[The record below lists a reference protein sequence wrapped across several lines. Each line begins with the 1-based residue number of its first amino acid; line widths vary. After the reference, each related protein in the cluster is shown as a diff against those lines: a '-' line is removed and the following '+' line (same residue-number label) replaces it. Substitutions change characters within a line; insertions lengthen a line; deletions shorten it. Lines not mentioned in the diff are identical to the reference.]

1 MVIWLTLVLLSN
13 ISRQKRAESDIVL
26 AEERRIQLIQWSKV
40 EGRIDANDA
49 AARLNVAIE
58 TVRRDLDLLQKSG
71 VVRRVH
77 GGAIAVDRSPHE
89 TNLRERRLTNI
100 DAKRRIASVAA
111 SQIPKEG
118 AIFVDGGTTT
128 EMLAEHL
135 VDRPNLL
142 VITNSIPLGNLVA
155 ESSTPVHLL
164 SGRLRSTTLSAL
176 GSRTLADIETFK
188 TQIVFLGANGIS
200 VKAGVTTSDPEEA
213 AVKQAMMRNS
223 QESVVLVDSTKV
235 DAIFPSVFSDGKDL
249 DRIITDID
257 ASQELVDG
265 YINKGVEV
273 VLA

>member
-1 MVIWLTLVLLSN
+1 MIQLTKMLISN
-13 ISRQKRAESDIVL
+13 ISRQKQAESDTML
-26 AEERRIQLIQWSKV
+26 AEERRLKLVEWSRL

-49 AARLNVAIE
+49 ATRLNVAIE

-77 GGAIAVDRSPHE
+77 GGAISASRNPHE
-89 TNLRERRLTNI
+89 SNLRERRATNI
-100 DAKRRIASVAA
+100 EAKRRIASVASA
-111 SQIPKEG
+111 QIPKEG

-128 EMLAEHL
+128 EMLAEYL
-135 VDRPNLL
+135 IDRPNLL

-176 GSRTLADIETFK
+176 GSRTIIDIANFQA
-188 TQIVFLGANGIS
+188 QIVFLGTNGIS
-200 VKAGVTTSDPEEA
+200 VKAGLTTSDPEEA
-213 AVKQAMMRNS
+213 AVKQAMVRNS
-223 QESVVLVDSTKV
+223 QESVVLVDSTKCNSV
-235 DAIFPSVFSDGKDL
+235 FPSVFSDGNDI

-257 ASQELVDG
+257 APSDCVEG
-265 YINKGVEV
+265 FIKRGVEV

>member
-1 MVIWLTLVLLSN
+1 MLLSN

-26 AEERRIQLIQWSKV
+26 AEERRIQLIEWSKA

-49 AARLNVAIE
+49 ASRLNVAIE

-71 VVRRVH
+71 IVRRVH

-200 VKAGVTTSDPEEA
+200 VKAGITTSDPEEA
-213 AVKQAMMRNS
+213 AVKQAMMRNA

-235 DAIFPSVFSDGKDL
+235 DAIFPSVFTDGKDL

-265 YINKGVEV
+265 YIKKGVEV